1 MDYASTPITTIFTP
15 ETNSTTISIP
25 VIKDDIVEGTE
36 TFNINIMVPSSESD
50 IVLGKQSIAIVH
62 IYDSTG

>member
-1 MDYASTPITTIFTP
+1 MDYASTPITAIFTP

-25 VIKDDIVEGTE
+25 VKDDIVEGTE